1 MREVLKDATVTL
13 NYIFEVRWIT
23 SERSA
28 LRRIIDNFEGLI
40 KVLQKI
46 SESENFDAPTKDK
59 AGSLANK
66 LQNKNFFM
74 LLNFRADLAKILT
87 FFSLEFQKRHGILMD
102 QVKNYQVLKLTL
114 EKAGNVNGDRLR
126 DLLKYSKCGSSTCQ
140 TLDEMEYTDD
150 VTFHGIP
157 LLSTRPARKRA
168 KSVVYPKLSEYRFL
182 MTKALVEKVNKPVM

>member
-46 SESENFDAPTKDK
+46 SESEDFDAPTKDK

-74 LLNFRADLAKILT
+74 LLNF
-87 FFSLEFQKRHGILMD
+87 
-102 QVKNYQVLKLTL
+102 
-114 EKAGNVNGDRLR
+114 
-126 DLLKYSKCGSSTCQ
+126 SS
-140 TLDEMEYTDD
+140 D
-150 VTFHGIP
+150 I
-157 LLSTRPARKRA
+157 AR
-168 KSVVYPKLSEYRFL
+168 S
-182 MTKALVEKVNKPVM
+182 